1 MAIQFRALF
10 RYERVPFF
18 NTRKL
23 LLTLTNY
30 RKGITTSANNS

>member
-10 RYERVPFF
+10 RYERVPFS
-18 NTRKL
+18 TRKL